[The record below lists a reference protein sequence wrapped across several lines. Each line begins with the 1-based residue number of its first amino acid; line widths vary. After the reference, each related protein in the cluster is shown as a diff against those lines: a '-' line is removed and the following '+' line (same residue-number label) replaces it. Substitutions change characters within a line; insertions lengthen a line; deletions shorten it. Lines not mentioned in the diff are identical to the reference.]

1 MPIRHGGLLQIPL
14 DRGGRRRSRDES
26 TLRHHALTHARA
38 SPFRSKRSS
47 GRGWREGIAESNRGG
62 GNFVGFWKVDRDS

>member
-26 TLRHHALTHARA
+26 TLRHQALTHARA
-38 SPFRSKRSS
+38 SPFRSKRS
-47 GRGWREGIAESNRGG
+47 GRGWREGVAESNGGG

>member
-26 TLRHHALTHARA
+26 TLRHQALTHARA

-62 GNFVGFWKVDRDS
+62 GNFVGFWNVDRDS